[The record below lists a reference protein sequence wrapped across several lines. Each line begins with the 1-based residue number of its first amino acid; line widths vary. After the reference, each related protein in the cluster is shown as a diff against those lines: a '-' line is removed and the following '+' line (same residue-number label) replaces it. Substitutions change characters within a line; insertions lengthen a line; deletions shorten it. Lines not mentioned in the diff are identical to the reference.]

1 MTAEANALSGKNT
14 SDFASAAIMRL
25 IALGLRTQQIL
36 FPVPKAQG
44 AHVPRSHKHDLLGT
58 VLDEHGI
65 QAILR
70 IADCA
75 PLMPL
80 EPVVRALRQAVGA
93 KDLLDRWSRMER
105 FSHGRH
111 FVLQSQPE
119 PSVYRLE
126 HRARSDGPAPSRA
139 ESLLIL
145 ALIAI
150 LIELSGDAVV
160 LMTEEG
166 TIFRSDRRW
175 HTVDEDLIL
184 RSVLVKVQSATVS
197 SKSLQARSYERLMEN
212 IRRLVADDPCCRWS
226 VDRLAGLLSTSRRTL
241 QRRLE
246 ERQTSFSD
254 IVLDVRLELAA
265 EQLCN
270 DREASLA
277 QIGFLNGFSDQPH
290 FTRLFSHKVGVTPG
304 VYRDYFGSGKDSL
317 RSGSMAST
325 RLTLG
330 KRGKRLL
337 EGSSKGRT

>member
-1 MTAEANALSGKNT
+1 MRDETCCGDAMTAEANALSGKNT

-25 IALGLRTQQIL
+25 IALGLRSQKIFL
-36 FPVPKAQG
+36 PVPKAQG

-58 VLDEHGI
+58 VLAEHGI

-75 PLMPL
+75 PLMPF

-111 FVLQSQPE
+111 FVLQSRPE
-119 PSVYRLE
+119 PSVYKLE

-139 ESLLIL
+139 ESLLVL

-150 LIELSGDAVV
+150 LIELSGEDVV
-160 LMTEEG
+160 LMTEDG
-166 TIFRSDRRW
+166 TVIRSDRNW
-175 HTVDEDLIL
+175 QAFDENLVL
-184 RSVLVKVQSATVS
+184 RNVLVKVES
-197 SKSLQARSYERLMEN
+197 SSLSPRNAQASSSERLIEDV
-212 IRRLVADDPCCRWS
+212 RSLVAGDPCRRWS
-226 VDRLAGLLSTSRRTL
+226 VDRLAGLLATSRRTL

-254 IVLDVRLELAA
+254 VVLEVRLELAA
-265 EQLCN
+265 EQLCQN
-270 DREASLA
+270 SHANLA

-290 FTRLFSHKVGVTPG
+290 FTRLFFRKVGVTPG
-304 VYRDYFGSGKDSL
+304 VYRDCFGSGKTTPL
-317 RSGSMAST
+317 
-325 RLTLG
+325 
-330 KRGKRLL
+330 
-337 EGSSKGRT
+337 SKGYDLVASQARKTR